1 MSKQLTYTG
10 TGLLTPKKYQDMDLK
25 PYLPDPNLIEAVNI
39 AIYLQR
45 PLLIKGEP
53 GCGKS
58 YLAKAVACEL
68 GLPYYEFNVKSTSK
82 AKDALYSFNHVAHL
96 RDAQLASNGLISL
109 DDVIKHEKS
118 RHYVNPGPLGKAF
131 TSKKRAVLLIDE
143 IDKADI
149 DFPNDLLNELEDM
162 KFSISELEGRTDE
175 AERTIQA
182 DPANRPI
189 LFITSN
195 DEKDLPAPFLRR
207 CLYYQIKFPEG
218 DDLKKILRAHI
229 GLDEVKQKALVDK
242 AIERFEALREEM
254 KSGVG
259 DGKKSSTSELI
270 DWYRALSHD
279 LKDEDAL
286 LKRLEN
292 ELPFPGVLIKNKAM
306 YERYL
311 AQ

>member
-1 MSKQLTYTG
+1 MSKQLKYKG
-10 TGLLTPKKYQDMDLK
+10 DGLLQKTTYQGMTLN

-68 GLPYYEFNVKSTSK
+68 GLPYFEFNVKSTSK

-96 RDAQLASNGLISL
+96 RDAQLVASNVLKL
-109 DDVIKHEKS
+109 EDVIKQEKS
-118 RHYVNPGPLGKAF
+118 RHYVNLGPLGKAF
-131 TSKKRAVLLIDE
+131 TSEKRAVLLIDE

-162 KFSISELEGRTDE
+162 KFSISELEGRSSE
-175 AERTIQA
+175 EERTIKA
-182 DPANRPI
+182 DPANRPV

-207 CLYYQIKFPEG
+207 CLYYQIKFPQGE
-218 DDLKKILRAHI
+218 DLKKILRAHI

-242 AIERFEALREEM
+242 AIMRFEALREEM

-270 DWYRALSHD
+270 DWYRALSLD

-292 ELPFPGVLIKNKAM
+292 ELPFPGILIKNPAL